1 MTYKNRHQWMSEAL
15 RTEIKLKNSKHK
27 ETLKSKS
34 QATLDEYKVLK
45 RDLHSS
51 LRNSEISYF
60 SDQIDLHEFDMGK
73 TWKVL
78 RTVLNLNNPSSEK
91 SVNILYQQ

>member
-1 MTYKNRHQWMSEAL
+1 MDVLGAAYSNQT
-15 RTEIKLKNSKHK
+15 KNSKHK
-27 ETLKSKS
+27 QTLKSNS
-34 QATLDEYKVLK
+34 HSTLNEYKALK

-60 SDQIDLHEFDMGK
+60 SDQLDLHVFDMGK

-78 RTVLNLNNPSSEK
+78 RTILNLNNPSSK
-91 SVNILYQQ
+91 KNVNI